1 MPMQR
6 CTDPSLSETLFRPA
20 AYRDGVSMWVSGRP
34 CTRRRIDPQT
44 LHLLGRRGLGRVLA
58 NIAAITEFMP
68 GSLRWFG
75 AHGLSGACARRN
87 APVSSRTEERPH

>member
-1 MPMQR
+1 MQR
-6 CTDPSLSETLFRPA
+6 CTDPSLSVTLFRLA

-44 LHLLGRRGLGRVLA
+44 LQLLGRRGLGRVFA

-75 AHGLSGACARRN
+75 AHGLSGACAGRN
-87 APVSSRTEERPH
+87 APVSSRAKERTH